1 MVMHPAVP
9 NVLSIGRLV
18 GSVALLFTGGLD
30 APFLILFT
38 LLCLT
43 DLLDGLIA
51 RRYGICTPHGE
62 VLDSIADFALVVCM
76 LTVLI
81 SSLEWEWW
89 MIALIGCVIALI
101 GCVIALRS
109 LSVAIGTCRF
119 GEPALIHTYS
129 NKVSGLVIRL
139 SPFMLLMFDTGPVVI
154 VTCAVSALA
163 SFEELLINI
172 HSDELDRNRRSYL

>member
-18 GSVALLFTGGLD
+18 GSVALLFTGGLN

-76 LTVLI
+76 LIVLI

-89 MIALIGCVIALI
+89 MIALI

-139 SPFMLLMFDTGPVVI
+139 SPFMLLMFDTCPVVV

>member
-1 MVMHPAVP
+1 MMVMHPAVP

-89 MIALIGCVIALI
+89 MIALIGF
-101 GCVIALRS
+101 VIALRS

-139 SPFMLLMFDTGPVVI
+139 SPFMLLMFDTCPVVV

-172 HSDELDRNRRSYL
+172 RSDELDRNRRSYL